1 MLGLAVAAKEE
12 SGRQSD
18 FFDTCSECKT
28 AYSCCNDTT
37 PPITSRRRKII
48 EAYLKEVNIVLA
60 EPFAKTEYTFPRLKA
75 NMYCVFHDQK
85 TRRCMVHPV
94 KPETCVAGPITFD
107 INITTGRIEW
117 YVKMDK
123 ICQLAGIVCA
133 DKKLLEKHLKS
144 ARMEIL
150 RLVRELDSGDLR
162 AILKKSEPETFMI
175 AEEDIDRSILGKLT
189 GEKLA
194 FAAQR

>member
-1 MLGLAVAAKEE
+1 MLGLAVTAEKESE
-12 SGRQSD
+12 RQSD

-37 PPITSRRRKII
+37 PPITRERRRII
-48 EAYLKEVNIVLA
+48 EAYLREKKTDVA
-60 EPFAKTEYTFPRLKA
+60 EPFSSTGYTFPRLNA

-107 INITTGRIEW
+107 INVKTGRIEW

-123 ICQLAGIVCA
+123 ICQLAGVVYG

-144 ARMEIL
+144 AREEIL
-150 RLVRELDSGDLR
+150 RLVKKLDSGDLK
-162 AILKKSEPETFMI
+162 AILKKYEPETFKI
-175 AEEDIDRSILGKLT
+175 AEEDIDRSALDKLT
-189 GEKLA
+189 G
-194 FAAQR
+194 

>member
-1 MLGLAVAAKEE
+1 MLGLAVAAKKK

-37 PPITSRRRKII
+37 PPITRKRRKII
-48 EAYLKEVNIVLA
+48 EAYLKEMNIAIA
-60 EPFAKTEYTFPRLKA
+60 EPFARTEYTFPRLNA

-85 TRRCMVHPV
+85 TRRCIVHSV

-107 INITTGRIEW
+107 INVITGRIGW
-117 YVKMDK
+117 YMKMDK
-123 ICQLAGIVCA
+123 ICQLAGIA
-133 DKKLLEKHLKS
+133 YGDRKLLEKHLKS
-144 ARMEIL
+144 AREEIL
-150 RLVRELDSGDLR
+150 QLVRELDSGDLR

-175 AEEDIDRSILGKLT
+175 AEEDIDRSVLEKLVS
-189 GEKLA
+189 EKLA
-194 FAAQR
+194 RAAQR

>member
-1 MLGLAVAAKEE
+1 MINPSSRCWDAVAAKKE
-12 SGRQSD
+12 SERQSD

-37 PPITSRRRKII
+37 PPITRKRRKVI
-48 EAYLKEVNIVLA
+48 EAYLKETNVAVA
-60 EPFAKTEYTFPRLKA
+60 EPFAKTEYTFPRLNA

-85 TRRCMVHPV
+85 TRKCMVHPV

-107 INITTGRIEW
+107 INVKTGKIEW

-123 ICQLAGIVCA
+123 ICQLAGIVYG

-144 ARMEIL
+144 ARQEIL
-150 RLVRELDSGDLR
+150 RLVKELDSGDLR
-162 AILKKSEPETFMI
+162 AILKKSEPETFKI
-175 AEEDIDRSILGKLT
+175 AEEDIDRKMLDKLT
-189 GEKLA
+189 
-194 FAAQR
+194 R